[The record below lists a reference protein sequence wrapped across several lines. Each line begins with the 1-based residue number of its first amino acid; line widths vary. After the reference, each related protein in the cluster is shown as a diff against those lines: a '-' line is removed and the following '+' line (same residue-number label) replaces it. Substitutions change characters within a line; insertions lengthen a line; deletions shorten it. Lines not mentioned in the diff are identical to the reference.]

1 MPNRISFIASAER
14 PGMALPFRDGRS
26 LCSVRDPQKEARV
39 WAQRVGLTARSIF
52 VLGHGAG
59 LHVEQL
65 SHLAGA
71 RRVMSID
78 FDRELKPEILL
89 NPEESGEVIWQSLL
103 REHLEA
109 GFQVLSFRPA
119 WAGRE
124 NAFQRLEDFMLG
136 RGTVIGETV
145 PWLNEDAGIAA
156 WIENADDSFYQ
167 SLKSIVPVDLSV
179 VTSERQKILLA
190 LRELIE

>member
-1 MPNRISFIASAER
+1 MASRISFIASAER

-26 LCSVRDPQKEARV
+26 LCSVRDPLKEAKA
-39 WAQRVGLTARSIF
+39 WAQRASLTARTIF
-52 VLGHGAG
+52 ILGHGAG

-71 RRVMSID
+71 RRLISID

-89 NPEESGEVIWQSLL
+89 SPEESGNVIWQSLL
-103 REHLEA
+103 CEHMEP

-136 RGTVIGETV
+136 RGTATGETV
-145 PWLNEDAGIAA
+145 PWLNEDVGIAA
-156 WIENADDSFYQ
+156 WIENADNSFYQ
-167 SLKSIVPVDLSV
+167 SLKSIVPVDLGV
-179 VTSERQKILLA
+179 VTSGRQKILLA